1 MRRSMKLPR
10 PYSIQSKFLLS
21 LILTSMIIGGALF
34 TGFSIH
40 MSKVLENVVREKARM
55 VFEQV
60 DSVQNYVRGVLRP
73 TMYEELPD
81 KFIIQG
87 MSSSFVTRNIM
98 AREEGKDSTYSYRRV
113 AEGARNPDYEAN
125 EIELE
130 LINHFRENP
139 GQTFW
144 EGYKNILGEKH
155 FIMARPAI
163 FKKSCLRCHGK
174 IEDAPVEVIELYGN
188 RGFGHAVDSIGGVD
202 LVGLPVSAS
211 VARIQDTIMTYIGV
225 FLLAVLLYLGATNI
239 LFKRI
244 VANNIRILT
253 TNFRRNF
260 SDEKGVALFREV
272 EQEDEIGEMIGGIE
286 KLSDYMFDARQRLQD
301 YAANLE
307 KMVEE
312 RTRDLEQEAHARQSD
327 VELFVQLLSGSSR
340 SQSRPELWQTAL
352 PLIQRRFNL
361 ARAAYVCTFSS
372 KRFYSYP
379 LNPQRP
385 ELPENWIALLTESI
399 SLVEG
404 DRAYLPVESLSG
416 SAEGLLCLYCCE
428 EESFSTEDKVVL
440 RAIGRQLGIAADN
453 ISALDS
459 IVRHNTNLQSIFEG
473 ISDPLLLAD
482 GTGTPI
488 VANESARKL
497 GEELSEGA
505 ITDGGVIAMLCQ
517 STGADGDCGISK
529 SLLMNEPLSREVS
542 LPEGRSFA
550 INIYPIH
557 DAESPVE
564 RRVVVYVHETTSR
577 KKMLAQMT
585 QAEKMATVGK
595 LSAGLAHQIN
605 NPLGVILCYA
615 ELLKKDASGQ
625 NSDDLEVIL
634 KHTRQAQAVLKDLLN
649 FARPKVF
656 AATGTD
662 FAQIITNVSDVFRIQ
677 ADKQSAEIMLE
688 LDDSTPELK
697 VDQQALEHIV
707 ANLLLNGLDAVRENE
722 GKLKISLKTEPSGQ
736 AVLKVMDNGPGIAQE
751 DLQYIFDP
759 FYTTKEVNK
768 GSGLGLA
775 VVFGFMS
782 DIGGSIE
789 VDNGNEELGELPG
802 AVFTLRFPLTEK
814 DN

>member
-1 MRRSMKLPR
+1 MKLPR

-21 LILTSMIIGGALF
+21 LILTSLIIGVVLF

-40 MSKVLENVVREKARM
+40 MSNVLENVVREKARM
-55 VFEQV
+55 VFGQV

-73 TMYEELPD
+73 QMYEELPD
-81 KFIIQG
+81 KFIIQA

-98 AREEGKDSTYSYRRV
+98 ARDEDGKAGFTYRRV
-113 AEGARNPDYEAN
+113 AESARNPDYEAKG
-125 EIELE
+125 IELE
-130 LINHFRENP
+130 LINHFRKKP
-139 GQTFW
+139 GQNFW
-144 EGYKNILGEKH
+144 EGYKNINGERH
-155 FIMARPAI
+155 FIMARPAV
-163 FKKSCLRCHGK
+163 FKESCLRCHGK
-174 IEDAPVEVIELYGN
+174 IKVAPVELVELYGD
-188 RGFGHAVDSIGGVD
+188 RGFGHSVDSIGGVD
-202 LVGLPVSAS
+202 FVGLPVSAS
-211 VARIQDTIMTYIGV
+211 VARIENTIMTYIAV
-225 FLLAVLLYLGATNI
+225 FALAVLLYLGATNI

-286 KLSDYMFDARQRLQD
+286 KLSDYMFDARQQLQD

-312 RTRDLEQEAHARQSD
+312 RTVDLEKAAHARRSD
-327 VELFVQLLSGSSR
+327 VELFVQLLAGSST
-340 SQSRPELWQTAL
+340 SQSREELWKVTL
-352 PLIQRRFNL
+352 PLIYNRFNL
-361 ARAAYVCTFSS
+361 ERAVYVCTFSS
-372 KRFYSYP
+372 KNFYSYP
-379 LNPQRP
+379 ENRQRP
-385 ELPENWIALLTESI
+385 KLPDNWVELLTESRP
-399 SLVEG
+399 LVEEF
-404 DRAYLPVESLSG
+404 RAYLPVESSSG
-416 SAEGLLCLYCCE
+416 SAEGLLCLFCNE
-428 EESFSTEDKVVL
+428 NEPFNKKDQTVL

-482 GTGTPI
+482 GTGTPV

-497 GEELSEGA
+497 GAELSGGA
-505 ITDGGVIAMLCQ
+505 ITDGGVVTMLCH
-517 STGADGDCGISK
+517 GPGDSGNCGISK
-529 SLLMNEPLSREVS
+529 SLSLNEAISREVS

-564 RRVVVYVHETTSR
+564 RRVVIYVHETTGQ
-577 KKMLAQMT
+577 KQMLAHMT

-595 LSAGLAHQIN
+595 LSAGLAHEIN

-625 NSDDLEVIL
+625 SSEDIDVIL
-634 KHTRQAQAVLKDLLN
+634 KHTRQAQSVLKDLLN
-649 FARPKVF
+649 FARPKVL
-656 AATGTD
+656 AASGTD
-662 FAQIITNVSDVFRIQ
+662 FAQIIKEVADVFRIQ
-677 ADKQSAEIMLE
+677 ADKLGAEINLE
-688 LDDSTPELK
+688 LDHSTPGLK
-697 VDQQALEHIV
+697 VAPQALEHIV
-707 ANLLLNGLDAVRENE
+707 ANLLLNGLDAVPDNA
-722 GKLKISLKTEPSGQ
+722 GKLRISLENDSSGH
-736 AVLKVMDNGPGIAQE
+736 AVLKVMDNGPGIAEE

-782 DIGGSIE
+782 DIGGSIAVE
-789 VDNGNEELGELPG
+789 NGNTMDGELGG
-802 AVFTLRFPLTEK
+802 AVFTLKFPLNKK

>member
-1 MRRSMKLPR
+1 MKLPR

-21 LILTSMIIGGALF
+21 LILTSLIIGGLLF
-34 TGFSIH
+34 AGFSMH
-40 MSKVLENVVREKARM
+40 MNKVLENVVRDKARM
-55 VFEQV
+55 VFGQV

-73 TMYEELPD
+73 QMYEELPD
-81 KFIIQG
+81 KFVIQA

-98 AREEGKDSTYSYRRV
+98 AREEDKDSTYSYRRV
-113 AEGARNPDYEAN
+113 AKGARNPDYEAN

-139 GQTFW
+139 KQTFW
-144 EGYKNILGEKH
+144 EGYKNIHGEKH

-163 FKKSCLRCHGK
+163 FKESCLRCHGK

-188 RGFGHAVDSIGGVD
+188 RGFGHPVDSIGGVD
-202 LVGLPVSAS
+202 FVGLPVSAS
-211 VARIQDTIMTYIGV
+211 VARIQNTIMTYIAI
-225 FLLAVLLYLGATNI
+225 FALAVLLYLGATNV

-301 YAANLE
+301 YASNLE
-307 KMVEE
+307 HMVEE
-312 RTRDLEQEAHARQSD
+312 RTGELELEAAARQSD
-327 VELFVQLLSGSSR
+327 VKLFVQLLAGSSS
-340 SQSRPELWQTAL
+340 SQSRAELWKAAL
-352 PLIQRRFNL
+352 PLIHKRFNL
-361 ARAAYVCTFSS
+361 ERTAYVCTFSS
-372 KRFYSYP
+372 KNFYSIP
-379 LNPQRP
+379 ENMERP
-385 ELPENWIALLTESI
+385 DLPENWVELLTESVPLI
-399 SLVEG
+399 KD
-404 DRAYLPVESLSG
+404 DRAHIPVESSSG
-416 SAEGLLCLYCCE
+416 SAEGLLCLFRKKGS
-428 EESFSTEDKVVL
+428 SFREKDRIVL
-440 RAIGRQLGIAADN
+440 RAIGRQLGIAADS
-453 ISALDS
+453 ISALNS

-482 GTGTPI
+482 GTGAPI

-497 GEELSEGA
+497 GEELSEGC
-505 ITDGGVIAMLCQ
+505 ITDGGVVSLLCH
-517 STGADGDCGISK
+517 GPGDSANCGISK

-557 DAESPVE
+557 HTENPHE
-564 RRVVVYVHETTSR
+564 RRVVVYVHETTSQ

-595 LSAGLAHQIN
+595 LSAGLAHEIN

-615 ELLKKDASGQ
+615 ELLKKGASGQ
-625 NSDDLEVIL
+625 SAEDVEVIL
-634 KHTRQAQAVLKDLLN
+634 KHTRQAQSVLKDLLN
-649 FARPKVF
+649 YARPKVSS
-656 AATGTD
+656 ATGTE
-662 FAQIITNVSDVFRIQ
+662 FAGIIREVADVFRIQ
-677 ADKQSAEIMLE
+677 ADKQGAKIELE
-688 LDDSTPELK
+688 LDEFTPKLNVEP
-697 VDQQALEHIV
+697 QALEHIV
-707 ANLLLNGLDAVRENE
+707 ANLLLNGLDAVPENK
-722 GKLKISLKTEPSGQ
+722 GR
-736 AVLKVMDNGPGIAQE
+736 LKVTLAMDDSEQVVFKIMDNGPGIAQE
-751 DLQYIFDP
+751 DLQYVFDP

-789 VDNGNEELGELPG
+789 VENGDEDKGELSG
-802 AVFTLRFPLTEK
+802 AVFTLKFPLTAK
-814 DN
+814 DK